1 MFQYCEMYLNPYD
14 HELITQI
21 MDQGYASLHVRSKV
35 HILKSL
41 LEMQFDFNTKFK
53 AQANDKP
60 PEELRVTPLG
70 RDADGIVYWLQ
81 LDDDLNVRLYTED
94 LDDESSF
101 HLLHKTKEELAELL
115 AQLKKLKDDNFQRP
129 ATVPSTSTSSET

>member
-1 MFQYCEMYLNPYD
+1 MYLVPYD
-14 HELITQI
+14 HELVAQI
-21 MDQGYASLHVRSKV
+21 MENGYVNLDTKSKV

-53 AQANDKP
+53 TQANDRP
-60 PEELRVTPLG
+60 PDELRVTPLG
-70 RDADGIVYWLQ
+70 RDAEGMVYWLQ
-81 LDDDLNVRLYTED
+81 VDDDLNVRMYIED

-115 AQLKKLKDDNFQRP
+115 AQLKKLKEDNFQKA
-129 ATVPSTSTSSET
+129 ATAPSTASSSET